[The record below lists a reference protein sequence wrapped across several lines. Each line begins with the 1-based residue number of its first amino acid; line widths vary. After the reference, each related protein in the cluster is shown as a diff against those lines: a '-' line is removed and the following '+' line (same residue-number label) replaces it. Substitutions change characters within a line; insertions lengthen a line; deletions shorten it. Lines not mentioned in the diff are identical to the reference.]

1 MLFNSTPLE
10 RVTFCLT
17 RAQKDLINV
26 QNNCTLA
33 KLALQD
39 AGRETQAT
47 ALEMICES
55 LRQSEKDIVRWR
67 EMAQRTRENGVNHDP
82 T

>member
-10 RVTFCLT
+10 RVTRCLE
-17 RAQKDLINV
+17 RAQRDLINA

-33 KLALQD
+33 KMALQD
-39 AGRETQAT
+39 AGRQTQAT

-55 LRQSEKDIVRWR
+55 LNQSEKDVVRWR
-67 EMAQRTRENGVNHDP
+67 EMSQRTRENGNGK
-82 T
+82 